1 MSEKPITKEELYAT
15 HIAGGRHNGEESRAL
30 PKRYYGDPADSFEYP
45 SERARREEAKR
56 VARAKGRM
64 TK

>member
-1 MSEKPITKEELYAT
+1 MSGKPLTPEELYAT

-30 PKRYYGDPADSFEYP
+30 PKRFYGDPLDHFEYP

-56 VARAKGRM
+56 VARAKARR
-64 TK
+64 K